1 MSKSKVDIFYKE
13 DAYNP
18 PKDHKPTGS
27 LKFELSGE
35 DLSVRVVNALR
46 RVSMDNI
53 PVYAYHPSLISIK
66 ENTTVAFN
74 NDYMKLRLSTLPI
87 LGVDAEI
94 SFLNEKYW
102 KNINYNDP
110 KREKPIGEKN
120 IEFHV
125 NVHNNS
131 DTIINVTTN
140 DAKIY
145 VDGELIEPY
154 NKKYPYLLI
163 KLRPN
168 DTFKCDMKA
177 VIGIGYE
184 PTNGAIWSCARN
196 SYYDFDDKISE
207 KKRKYTFTV
216 CSAGQLDEFT
226 IMKRSCEYILK
237 KLADLEK
244 ELKRKITSGE
254 IGDKKI
260 TVLVLD
266 GEDHTMGEL
275 LNDEFQENSD
285 IIYSGVKKPD
295 HLITS
300 MEITAEGKDG
310 SPMKAI
316 LSSIEK
322 LKIKFNHLETL
333 FTEARKKHFK
343 K

>member
-1 MSKSKVDIFYKE
+1 MSKSKVDISYK
-13 DAYNP
+13 DYSYTPA
-18 PKDHKPTGS
+18 KDHKPTGS
-27 LKFELSGE
+27 LIFELSGD
-35 DLSVRVVNALR
+35 DLSVRVVNAIR

-53 PVYAYHPSLISIK
+53 PVYAYHPNLISIK

-74 NDYMKLRLSTLPI
+74 NDYMKLRLSTLPVF
-87 LGVDAEI
+87 GVDPEL

-102 KNINYNDP
+102 KGINYNDP

-131 DTIINVTTN
+131 DSIINVTTN
-140 DAKIY
+140 DAKLY
-145 VDGELIEPY
+145 VDGEIIEPY
-154 NKKYPYLLI
+154 NKKFPYLLI

-177 VIGIGYE
+177 IIGIGYE
-184 PTNGAIWSCARN
+184 STHGAIWACAMN
-196 SYYDFDDKISE
+196 SYYDYDDSLPE
-207 KKRKYTFTV
+207 KNRKYKFTI

-226 IMKRSCEYILK
+226 ILKRSCEYILK
-237 KLADLEK
+237 KLNDLEK
-244 ELKRKITSGE
+244 ELVKKISSKE
-254 IGDKKI
+254 IDEKKI
-260 TVLVLD
+260 TILVLD

-275 LNDEFQENSD
+275 LNDEFQENPD
-285 IIYSGVKKPD
+285 IIYSGVKRPD
-295 HLITS
+295 HLIMS
-300 MEITAEGKDG
+300 MEIITEGKDG

-322 LKIKFNHLETL
+322 IKTKFNHLETL
-333 FTEARKKHFK
+333 FSDARNKYFK